1 MDLVAQQC
9 EPGSDEFNEVFETAV
24 RMYPDNPVANLNVAC
39 TMIELGRYDRAEAYL
54 QKAGNLPEAI
64 HARGVMAAR
73 QGRDAEARRLF
84 EQARDAG
91 VEAAAENLRLM
102 DME

>member
-1 MDLVAQQC
+1 M
-9 EPGSDEFNEVFETAV
+9 T
-24 RMYPDNPVANLNVAC
+24 
-39 TMIELGRYDRAEAYL
+39 
-54 QKAGNLPEAI
+54 LPE
-64 HARGVMAAR
+64 
-73 QGRDAEARRLF
+73 DFTAEARRLF